1 MYNINVKIEYEN
13 NKQYR
18 QCLRN
23 VFSMDISNLDIPFDQ
38 IEDLDDETEDE
49 LLFDENAMIKSI
61 DFIYEKTNNNAYFKE
76 LYKIAASKMFSEDE
90 NIGLAVLFSYDYFAS
105 FHLCLVD
112 FLNKNE
118 FNEKNNYYINL
129 KNKIC

>member
-1 MYNINVKIEYEN
+1 MYNINVKIDYEN

-38 IEDLDDETEDE
+38 MEDLDDETEDE
-49 LLFDENAMIKSI
+49 LLFDENSMIKSM
-61 DFIYEKTNNNAYFKE
+61 DFIYEKTKNNSYFKE
-76 LYKIAASKMFSEDE
+76 LYKLAASKMFSEDE
-90 NIGLAVLFSYDYFAS
+90 NIGLAVLFSYDYFAL

>member
-49 LLFDENAMIKSI
+49 LLFDENAMIKSM
-61 DFIYEKTNNNAYFKE
+61 DFIYEKTNNNAYFIE

-90 NIGLAVLFSYDYFAS
+90 NIGLAVLFSYDYLKDFTQ
-105 FHLCLVD
+105 CLND
-112 FLNKNE
+112 FIIYSKTEKINE
-118 FNEKNNYYINL
+118 LIK
-129 KNKIC
+129 KIKK

>member
-49 LLFDENAMIKSI
+49 LLFDENAMIKSM

-90 NIGLAVLFSYDYFAS
+90 NIGLAVLFSYDYLKDFTQ
-105 FHLCLVD
+105 CLND
-112 FLNKNE
+112 FIIYSKTEKINE
-118 FNEKNNYYINL
+118 LIK
-129 KNKIC
+129 KIKK

>member
-1 MYNINVKIEYEN
+1 MYNINVKIDYEN

-23 VFSMDISNLDIPFDQ
+23 VFSMDISNLDIPFHQ
-38 IEDLDDETEDE
+38 MEDLDDETEDE
-49 LLFDENAMIKSI
+49 LLFDENAMIKSM
-61 DFIYEKTNNNAYFKE
+61 DFIYEKTKNSSYFKE
-76 LYKIAASKMFSEDE
+76 LYKLAASKMFSEDE
-90 NIGLAVLFSYDYFAS
+90 NIGLAVLFSYDYFVL

>member
-38 IEDLDDETEDE
+38 MEDLDDETEDE

-76 LYKIAASKMFSEDE
+76 LYKIAASKMFSEE
-90 NIGLAVLFSYDYFAS
+90 LS
-105 FHLCLVD
+105 F
-112 FLNKNE
+112 
-118 FNEKNNYYINL
+118 
-129 KNKIC
+129 

>member
-1 MYNINVKIEYEN
+1 MYNINVKIDYEN

-23 VFSMDISNLDIPFDQ
+23 VFSMDILNLDIPFDQ
-38 IEDLDDETEDE
+38 MEDLDDETEDE
-49 LLFDENAMIKSI
+49 LLFDENAMIKSM
-61 DFIYEKTNNNAYFKE
+61 DFIYEKTKNSSYFKE
-76 LYKIAASKMFSEDE
+76 LYKLAASKMFSEDE
-90 NIGLAVLFSYDYFAS
+90 NIGLAVLFSYDYFAL

-112 FLNKNE
+112 FLNKNV